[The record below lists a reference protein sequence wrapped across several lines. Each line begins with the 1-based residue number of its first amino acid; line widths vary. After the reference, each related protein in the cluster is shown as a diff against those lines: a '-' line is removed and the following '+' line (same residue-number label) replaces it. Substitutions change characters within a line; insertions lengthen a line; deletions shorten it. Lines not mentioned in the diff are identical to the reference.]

1 MRGWWWSLVL
11 PLTLLACQGG
21 GNVRSASMATT
32 TEVEQK
38 IDSVL
43 SCQLELPSGMT
54 HYHVGQN
61 FIWVSDDDV
70 PTMRNICLYSYPGT
84 SLRAEESVR
93 KRDSVMQLNIRGEV
107 EDMYM
112 HTESKVPVKQKLI
125 SWQGRQLLRT
135 EGLWEMEGDA
145 MGGPFVSHSRVDTLR
160 RRIVVAEAFVY
171 APGRDKQETMKR
183 LEAVLLKMKD
193 KK

>member
-1 MRGWWWSLVL
+1 MVL

-21 GNVRSASMATT
+21 GDVQLASMTTT

-43 SCQLELPSGMT
+43 GCQLELPSGMT
-54 HYHVGQN
+54 HYRMGQN

-84 SLRAEESVR
+84 SLLAEETVR

-107 EDMYM
+107 ENMYM

-160 RRIVVAEAFVY
+160 GRIVVAEAFVY
-171 APGRDKQETMKR
+171 APRRDKEETMKR

>member
-1 MRGWWWSLVL
+1 
-11 PLTLLACQGG
+11 
-21 GNVRSASMATT
+21 MATT

-43 SCQLELPSGMT
+43 GCQLELPSGMT

-135 EGLWEMEGDA
+135 EGLWEMEGDM
-145 MGGPFVSHSRVDTLR
+145 MGGPFVSLAVADTVR
-160 RRIVVAEAFVY
+160 KHIVVAEAFVY
-171 APGRDKQETMKR
+171 APSREKR
-183 LEAVLLKMKD
+183 NLLRQTEAALQTLRTAP
-193 KK
+193 